1 MEEEG
6 VGRKGEKPYTTL
18 KIIISLEELYRGVNV
33 LNTRAAHT

>member
-18 KIIISLEELYRGVNV
+18 KIIIFLEELYRGVNV
-33 LNTRAAHT
+33 LNTRAVHM